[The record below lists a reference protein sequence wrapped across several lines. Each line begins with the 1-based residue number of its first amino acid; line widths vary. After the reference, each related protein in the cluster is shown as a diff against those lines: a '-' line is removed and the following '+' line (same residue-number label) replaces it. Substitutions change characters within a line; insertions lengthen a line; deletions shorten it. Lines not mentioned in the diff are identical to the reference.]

1 MTLFDFLAA
10 PPVQPFSIA
19 GAVVLLLLL
28 LEIFGLLLSASPGAA
43 LDDWLDL
50 DKGSL
55 DKGGPDKGAVEG
67 TGPLAAGL
75 AWLNFGRLPALAV
88 LVLLFGGFAA
98 VGLGLQGL
106 ALHVGGGLVSAWL
119 LAVPALIG
127 AGFAAHS
134 LGGLFARVVPR
145 EESYAVTQDQL
156 IGRIA
161 RLTIGPA
168 DTDTPGRALV
178 TDGAGNS
185 HNVRVLSG
193 VAGRRFEAGESV
205 LLATRKDGLFLITAV
220 PDSMA
225 PAEVTR

>member
-10 PPVQPFSIA
+10 PSVQAFSIA
-19 GAVVLLLLL
+19 GVVVLLLLL
-28 LEIFGLLLSASPGAA
+28 LEVLGLLLSASPGAA

-50 DKGSL
+50 DKG
-55 DKGGPDKGAVEG
+55 GPDKGAIEG
-67 TGPLAAGL
+67 TGPLATGL

-106 ALHVGGGLVSAWL
+106 ALQVGGGLVSAWL

-156 IGRIA
+156 VGRIA

-168 DTDTPGRALV
+168 DGETPGRALV

-193 VAGRRFEAGESV
+193 VAGRRFEAGERV
-205 LLATRKDGLFLITAV
+205 LLATRQDGLFLITAV

-225 PAEVTR
+225 PVETTR